1 MGVMAQPDYS
11 GGGFVNLIATLAAA
25 SGAET
30 RHAEHRLL
38 AASEL
43 TGAHNIV
50 FWIVDGLGDNYLAAR
65 GPGGSLLRHR
75 RGVMSAVFPST
86 TATAITTSFTG
97 ATPAEHGL
105 TGWFTYFSIAGCV
118 AAPLPFRSRGDN
130 LPLGLRGISH
140 DQLFVE
146 PPLLDRIERRAIVVS
161 ARSIVNSDYN
171 LHHSGNAE
179 RRAYDT
185 LAGLIDEVDAA
196 IRSGPER
203 KFIYAYWPE
212 FDTLSHRHG
221 VASAES
227 AAEFDRVDDAFAEL
241 LRRLSGTDTAI
252 VVTAD
257 HGFMDSPP
265 EDLLLLETAPGLAP
279 LLRFPLCGERRVAFC
294 HVQDGRAAEFA
305 SRARDWLGGQ
315 GEVRASRDLLDE
327 GWFGPGRP
335 HPQFAER
342 IGDVTLI
349 MNARHTIK
357 DWTPG
362 ESRHLH
368 VGNHG
373 GATDDEL
380 LIPLVVA
387 KT

>member
-1 MGVMAQPDYS
+1 MPFPDYS
-11 GGGFVNLIATLAAA
+11 GGGFVNLIASFANACDVEPRHATLELLPAAEF
-25 SGAET
+25 SGA
-30 RHAEHRLL
+30 R
-38 AASEL
+38 
-43 TGAHNIV
+43 NIV
-50 FWIVDGLGDNYLAAR
+50 FWIVDGLGDNYLTAR
-65 GPGGSLLRHR
+65 HPSGNLVRHR
-75 RGVMSAVFPST
+75 RGSISAVFPST

-97 ATPAEHGL
+97 ATPTEHGL

-130 LPLGLRGISH
+130 LPLGLRGVSH
-140 DQLFVE
+140 EHLFIE
-146 PPLLDRIERRAIVVS
+146 PSLLDRLARRTIVVS

-171 LHHSGNAE
+171 LHHSGAAE
-179 RRAYDT
+179 RRAYDS
-185 LAGLIDEVDAA
+185 LDGLVSEVAA
-196 IRSGPER
+196 AVKSGPER

-212 FDTLSHRHG
+212 FDTLSHKHG
-221 VASAES
+221 VASAQ
-227 AAEFDRVDDAFAEL
+227 ARAEFERVDDAFGEL
-241 LRRLSGTDTAI
+241 LQRLSGTETLL

-265 EDLLLLETAPGLAP
+265 GDLLRLEDGPGLAA
-279 LLRFPLCGERRVAFC
+279 LLKFPLCGERRVAFC
-294 HVQDGRAAEFA
+294 HVQDGGVAEFA
-305 SRARDWLGGQ
+305 ARARDWLGAR

-327 GWFGPGRP
+327 GWFGPGRA
-335 HPQFAER
+335 HPQLAER
-342 IGDVTLI
+342 IGDLTLV
-349 MNARHTIK
+349 MNNRFTVK